1 MPPSGTWRKSP
12 ALACTHVVP
21 LNKFDGAFEDVKRTR
36 RRSCGC
42 APGMKSHA
50 IDTPSRL
57 ADLLVAMFPAFS
69 EELRGGQLDSYHQV
83 FQLLAPRALSYLQ
96 TSPEP
101 TVKRFASLINTLVSN
116 GGDLEN
122 AVSTCLF
129 EHASQVRI

>member
-1 MPPSGTWRKSP
+1 
-12 ALACTHVVP
+12 
-21 LNKFDGAFEDVKRTR
+21 
-36 RRSCGC
+36 
-42 APGMKSHA
+42 MKSHA

-69 EELRGGQLDSYHQV
+69 EELRGEQLDSYHQV

-122 AVSTCLF
+122 AVCTCLL
-129 EHASQVRI
+129 EHASQVGIRRFLQRHLSKEARSQLR